1 MLEKISK
8 YNLII
13 HFLIKTTKKRVN
25 EEKMVR
31 GHLKTLASKLIEEV
45 DTLRSQTT
53 AVSTSLN
60 SQTNPTTAAQ
70 ISLSSAGVVNGSNG
84 TVIRNFTLFNFF

>member
-1 MLEKISK
+1 
-8 YNLII
+8 
-13 HFLIKTTKKRVN
+13 
-25 EEKMVR
+25 MVR

-60 SQTNPTTAAQ
+60 TNTPNNPITSAQ
-70 ISLSSAGVVNGSNG
+70 ISLSSAGVVNGTNG
-84 TVIRNFTLFNFF
+84 TVKSHSSITLTF